1 MSGFAFL
8 IPANCTVR
16 HLFFLPL
23 ISFFFFFFYT
33 CVVVALRRWLLYGKW
48 IIVSFG
54 REDDNFSSVCHEGM
68 GLFSFSY
75 RSDLWGKMGRA
86 SKQTQ
91 TYLLF
96 FKVCLCLSCVQ
107 SVCARYLNNARAV
120 CVSQERKK
128 KRDVCV
134 CVLLGGK
141 EGGWLIGGAGRSTT
155 SASGFGFHFFF
166 VCVCWGGSILMAF
179 RVCLASPPPFL
190 TSRCRLFFSF
200 FFMLPVSLFPSCFI
214 YKQCHVVYRFKRKI
228 EKAFTNCFSFFVS

>member
-1 MSGFAFL
+1 MTEWAVRGSCVCVFTHTHTHKKSSNQYWLCSALFLSSTVIVDRLPYRKLNSFFFFNQSFVGLLTDRWCFVEKEDEKFRVSCVQTAVSGFAFL

-23 ISFFFFFFYT
+23 ILIFFFFNT

-68 GLFSFSY
+68 GLFSLSY

-96 FKVCLCLSCVQ
+96 FKVCLCLSLVFKV
-107 SVCARYLNNARAV
+107 SVPAIWIMLELFAWAKR
-120 CVSQERKK
+120 ERKNETCVY
-128 KRDVCV
+128 VC
-134 CVLLGGK
+134 C
-141 EGGWLIGGAGRSTT
+141 
-155 SASGFGFHFFF
+155 
-166 VCVCWGGSILMAF
+166 
-179 RVCLASPPPFL
+179 
-190 TSRCRLFFSF
+190 
-200 FFMLPVSLFPSCFI
+200 
-214 YKQCHVVYRFKRKI
+214 
-228 EKAFTNCFSFFVS
+228 